1 MAVELGFMG
10 RVECQPKTPATL
22 LPEAFVVDLPFAWN
36 LLVPVIY
43 PLALSHLQLHFQNDA
58 LKLQPFLPP
67 TPSSLLIPESSFV
80 VFFCLQSTFFSVT

>member
-1 MAVELGFMG
+1 MAVELGFMD

>member
-10 RVECQPKTPATL
+10 RVECQPKTPAML

-43 PLALSHLQLHFQNDA
+43 PLALYHLQLHFQNDA
-58 LKLQPFLPP
+58 LKLDLMAGDLAVRRIAHHHGKNKSLPK
-67 TPSSLLIPESSFV
+67 TKLGLHIS
-80 VFFCLQSTFFSVT
+80 